1 MGWRELLES
10 WLAELRKNWR
20 ARLSALSLI
29 LALIVLVDEIVKEGY
44 SFDLGDLLAWPPPS
58 HEQLFIALLL
68 IGLLLGLRI
77 RKPKP

>member
-1 MGWRELLES
+1 MSWRE
-10 WLAELRKNWR
+10 ELKKNWR
-20 ARLSALSLI
+20 QRLSALSLI
-29 LALIVLVDEIVKEGY
+29 IALIVLIDEIVKEGY
-44 SFDLGDLLAWPPPS
+44 SFDPGDLFAWPPPS